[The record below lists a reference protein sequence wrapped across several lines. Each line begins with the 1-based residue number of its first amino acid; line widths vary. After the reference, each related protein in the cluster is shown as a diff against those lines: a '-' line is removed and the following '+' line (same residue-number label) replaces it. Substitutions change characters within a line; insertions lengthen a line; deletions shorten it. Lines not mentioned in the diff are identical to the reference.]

1 MAWSGVG
8 SDGPAWGRKGID
20 VKYKNPR
27 RVAAGKM
34 AYHQRKSAQDEA
46 DQKVLQIVI
55 NVIAIAM
62 VIVVFGLLMLK

>member
-1 MAWSGVG
+1 M
-8 SDGPAWGRKGID
+8 
-20 VKYKNPR
+20 KYKNPR